1 MYLSNST
8 AAPEPE
14 PGSARPEGPPRRER
28 CKHVPEF
35 RELAALSLSP
45 YTLTVN
51 SSLSTLDWSHFLA
64 RPRLPSP
71 PLSVLDALYRR
82 PILITGAGGSIGS
95 ALSQRATALAPSAL
109 LLLDTSESR
118 LYSLQQDW
126 TLGGLP
132 GAITTVLGSVADR
145 TLLDEVFT
153 AHAPRL
159 VFHAAAFKHVP
170 LLEVHPFAAIA
181 NNVFGTLSLVR
192 AAEGHNARVVL
203 LSTDKAVEPS
213 SVMGATKRI
222 SEQVV
227 LASGGIVLRLGNV
240 LGTRGSVTE
249 TFAVQI
255 ATGKPLT
262 ITDPAARRYFLT
274 VDEAVNLLLIAAA
287 EADGP
292 ALLAPEL
299 ARPHYITDLAH
310 FMASELDPEHSF
322 DLDFIGTRPGDKD
335 AERFWSRTE
344 TPRPANELGLLT
356 VQTPILTDAEL
367 QTRLAALR
375 SAVDT
380 RDLSSALGE
389 LCGLVPDYSPSA
401 VVQSLAGHR
410 VSS

>member
-1 MYLSNST
+1 VYLSGMTARSRHSASAST
-8 AAPEPE
+8 LPQR
-14 PGSARPEGPPRRER
+14 ARPGQ
-28 CKHVPEF
+28 
-35 RELAALSLSP
+35 AAASSSNQPLTRPL

-51 SSLSTLDWSHFLA
+51 VSLSTLDWSNFLA

-71 PLSVLDALYRR
+71 PLSVLDVLYRE
-82 PILITGAGGSIGS
+82 PMLITGAGRSIGS
-95 ALSQRATALAPSAL
+95 ALSQRATALAPSSL

-118 LYSLQQDW
+118 LYGLQQDW
-126 TLGGLP
+126 ILGGLP
-132 GAITTVLGSVADR
+132 GSMTTVLGTVTDR

-153 AHAPRL
+153 ANAPKL

-170 LLEVHPFAAIA
+170 LLEQQPLAAIA
-181 NNVFGTLSLVR
+181 NNVFGTLSLVS

-222 SEQVV
+222 SEQIV
-227 LASGGIVLRLGNV
+227 LSAGGVVLRLGNV
-240 LGTRGSVTE
+240 LGPRGSVTE
-249 TFAVQI
+249 IFAAQI
-255 ATGKPLT
+255 ASGKPLT
-262 ITDPAARRYFLT
+262 VTDPAARRYFLT
-274 VDEAVNLLLIAAA
+274 TDEAVNMLLIASA
-287 EADGP
+287 EAERP

-310 FMASELDPEHSF
+310 FMVRELDPERE
-322 DLDFIGTRPGDKD
+322 LEIDFIGIRPGDKET
-335 AERFWSRTE
+335 ERFWSQTE

-356 VQTPILTDAEL
+356 IHSPILTDAYLE
-367 QTRLAALR
+367 TRLAALR

-380 RDLSSALGE
+380 RDLAAALLE

-401 VVQSLAGHR
+401 AVQALSGHR

>member
-1 MYLSNST
+1 M
-8 AAPEPE
+8 
-14 PGSARPEGPPRRER
+14 
-28 CKHVPEF
+28 
-35 RELAALSLSP
+35 
-45 YTLTVN
+45 
-51 SSLSTLDWSHFLA
+51 
-64 RPRLPSP
+64 
-71 PLSVLDALYRR
+71 
-82 PILITGAGGSIGS
+82 LITGAGGSIGA

-118 LYSLQQDW
+118 LYALQQDW
-126 TLGGLP
+126 IQDGLP
-132 GAITTVLGSVADR
+132 GAITTILGSVTER
-145 TLLDEVFT
+145 TLLAEVFT

-170 LLEVHPFAAIA
+170 LLEQHPLAAIA
-181 NNVFGTLSLVR
+181 NNVFGTLALVR
-192 AAEGHNARVVL
+192 SAEGHNARVVL

-222 SEQVV
+222 SEQIV
-227 LASGGIVLRLGNV
+227 LAAGGIVLRLGNV

-262 ITDPAARRYFLT
+262 VTDPAARRYFLT
-274 VDEAVNLLLIAAA
+274 LDEAVNMLLIAAA
-287 EADGP
+287 EAEGP

-310 FMASELDPEHSF
+310 FMARELEPQRNI

-344 TPRPANELGLLT
+344 APRPANELGLLSI
-356 VQTPILTDAEL
+356 QSPILTDAEL
-367 QTRLAALR
+367 ETRLAALR

-380 RDLSSALGE
+380 RDLAAALIE
-389 LCGLVPDYSPSA
+389 LCGLVPDYSPGAA
-401 VVQSLAGHR
+401 VLSLAGHR